1 MDFNFTWNFFT
12 CSVTGAVDR
21 AGHAY
26 PSGAP
31 DVTSGPVF
39 CGGSYCKCFSFC
51 VVLFMYILILCAL
64 LFLCFRPFCRVHVCY
79 LDFALIAFCRFL
91 IIPLPCS
98 FGILL
103 PIREPFSR
111 HTNIYSVI
119 EDTFHMCYN

>member
-1 MDFNFTWNFFT
+1 MDFNFTWNFLT
-12 CSVTGAVDR
+12 YSVTGAVDG

-26 PSGAP
+26 HSGAP

-51 VVLFMYILILCAL
+51 VVLFIHFYSLCSVVFVYPCL
-64 LFLCFRPFCRVHVCY
+64 LSCSCVLSRFCLV
-79 LDFALIAFCRFL
+79 FAFCRFL

>member
-1 MDFNFTWNFFT
+1 M
-12 CSVTGAVDR
+12 TGAVDG

-26 PSGAP
+26 HSGAP

-39 CGGSYCKCFSFC
+39 RGGSYCKCFSFC

-119 EDTFHMCYN
+119 EDTFHMCYKR